1 MSPPSLGDRRRSG
14 VLLHPTSLPGPHG
27 IGDLGRAAHG
37 FVDFLA
43 SAGQRVWQVLPLVP
57 TGYGDSPYQ
66 GLGAHGGNALL
77 IALAPLAEEGLLD
90 AADLAPNGFGPG
102 PVAFERVIPWKEALL
117 AKAARRLGAR

>member
-1 MSPPSLGDRRRSG
+1 MTTQWLGGRRRSG

-43 SAGQRVWQVLPLVP
+43 AAGQAVWQVLPLVP

-66 GLGAHGGNALL
+66 GLGAHGGNALMV
-77 IALAPLAEEGLLD
+77 ALEPLVVEGLLEP
-90 AADLAPNGFGPG
+90 AELATGGFGAG
-102 PVAFERVIPWKEALL
+102 PVPFEA
-117 AKAARRLGAR
+117 